1 MDNEISQISQE
12 IVTSESAQI
21 IFSVVPIVGI
31 VIGGITILFYLL
43 WRHHE
48 IKLQIKTGTFVPAK
62 FNLKIFSLLAGLLL
76 TAIGI
81 MLTVVF
87 AIADGFKYSI
97 LAGLLPLA
105 MGLSLLLF
113 YKIYPEFH
121 KENDTS
127 SNS

>member
-1 MDNEISQISQE
+1 
-12 IVTSESAQI
+12 
-21 IFSVVPIVGI
+21 
-31 VIGGITILFYLL
+31 
-43 WRHHE
+43 
-48 IKLQIKTGTFVPAK
+48 PAK